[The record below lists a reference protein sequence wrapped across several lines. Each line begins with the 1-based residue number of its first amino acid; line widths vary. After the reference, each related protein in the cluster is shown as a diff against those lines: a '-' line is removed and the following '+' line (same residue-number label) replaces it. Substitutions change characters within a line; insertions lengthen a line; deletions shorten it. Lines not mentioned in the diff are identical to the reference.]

1 MPKRLWP
8 SQVRMSTTTHRE
20 HEGCLLTWIIDDA
33 TDVYWLAQA
42 YYDSNQYERALD
54 LLNKKKT
61 LNKSVHCR
69 YLAGLCAVSDS
80 TIHVLPI
87 NDDPLT
93 ISRMLLKIG
102 GMHWIIWALKIL
114 LLIKVG
120 LHIVQSLCG

>member
-1 MPKRLWP
+1 M
-8 SQVRMSTTTHRE
+8 
-20 HEGCLLTWIIDDA
+20 

-69 YLAGLCAVSDS
+69 YLAGLCAVSHFNMHDWDH
-80 TIHVLPI
+80 T
-87 NDDPLT
+87 LT
-93 ISRMLLKIG
+93 LFRMHLKIG

-114 LLIKVG
+114 LLTKVRT
-120 LHIVQSLCG
+120 H